1 MNDTPSFIA
10 QKQFDIIYAKPVL
23 ERFKILDDMV
33 NFTRQQTVNRIT
45 ARLPNLTQ
53 NQLKYEIIKEYYGQE
68 IGDLQLKEIHDALC
82 E

>member
-1 MNDTPSFIA
+1 MNDTPDFIA

-33 NFTRQQTVNRIT
+33 RFTRQQTVNRIT